1 MSRTNH
7 KPRKGIYKLPK
18 HSKYKG
24 SHDPVYRSSWELQM
38 CKWCDTNPN
47 VKYWMSEGTVI
58 PYISKVDGKMH
69 RYFPDFYVK
78 TTKGDI
84 FLIEIKPKQQTN
96 PPKKSKS
103 RNKYL
108 REVKTWSINQAKWEA
123 AKIICEKH
131 GWMWRIWTEREI
143 NPHKYSK
150 GLR

>member
-1 MSRTNH
+1 MSYKGKYRSTN
-7 KPRKGIYKLPK
+7 RA
-18 HSKYKG
+18 KYKG
-24 SHDPVYRSSWELQM
+24 DPDNIIYRSLWERQVMKNL
-38 CKWCDTNPN
+38 DESSN
-47 VKYWMSEGTVI
+47 VVEWASEEIVI
-58 PYISKVDGKMH
+58 PYWSPIDGKMH
-69 RYFPDFYVK
+69 R
-78 TTKGDI
+78 

>member
-1 MSRTNH
+1 MSYKGKYRSTN
-7 KPRKGIYKLPK
+7 RE
-18 HSKYKG
+18 KYKG
-24 SHDPVYRSSWELQM
+24 DPDNIIYRSLWERQVMKNL
-38 CKWCDTNPN
+38 DESSN
-47 VKYWMSEGTVI
+47 VVEWASEEIVI
-58 PYISKVDGKMH
+58 PYRSPIDGKMH

>member
-1 MSRTNH
+1 MSYKGKYRSTN
-7 KPRKGIYKLPK
+7 RA
-18 HSKYKG
+18 KYKG
-24 SHDPVYRSSWELQM
+24 DPDNIIYRSLWERQVMKNL
-38 CKWCDTNPN
+38 DESSN
-47 VKYWMSEGTVI
+47 VVEWASEEIVI
-58 PYISKVDGKMH
+58 PYRSPIDGKMH

-108 REVKTWSINQAKWEA
+108 REVKTWSVNQAKWEA

-143 NPHKYSK
+143 KPHKYSK